1 MQECCQPRT
10 KYPPLGPPVMKS
22 SLPIRSG
29 SLFIKSG
36 KNSEHLGSYPSMN
49 LEGKMAAVKLAKLLS
64 YSAVIFS
71 FRELFV

>member
-1 MQECCQPRT
+1 MLPPRT
-10 KYPPLGPPVMKS
+10 NHPPLGPPILHGAS

-29 SLFIKSG
+29 SIFIKSG
-36 KNSEHLGSYPSMN
+36 RKSEHLGSYPSMN